1 MASQYPLQT
10 DELNEVLD
18 EDESVSEELE
28 DEEVEVEAFTS
39 TRLKTSAEL
48 GKASR
53 ERLREELNRQVEAF
67 LARGGHIH
75 QVPSNFHK
83 ISPKNTVS
91 DFGDRLM

>member
-1 MASQYPLQT
+1 MASQNPLQN
-10 DELNEVLD
+10 DEINGA
-18 EDESVSEELE
+18 LE
-28 DEEVEVEAFTS
+28 DENDSVSAELEEETVEALSRDSFRRS
-39 TRLKTSAEL
+39 IEL

-75 QVPSNFHK
+75 HIPSNLHK